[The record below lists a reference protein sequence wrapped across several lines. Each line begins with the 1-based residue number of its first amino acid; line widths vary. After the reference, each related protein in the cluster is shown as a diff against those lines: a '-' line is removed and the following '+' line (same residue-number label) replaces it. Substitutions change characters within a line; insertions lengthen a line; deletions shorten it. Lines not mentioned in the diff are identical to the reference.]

1 MSTAQQEEAILRK
14 LWQAVVNYDEDAV
27 VEAAKEVL
35 EQGMD
40 INRAVFQ
47 GLAAGMEEVGRLYEL
62 QEYFVPEMLMCSET
76 LYAGLEILRPHMQ
89 APQGGQKGRIIIGV
103 VEGDIHDI
111 GKNIVKTML
120 EVAGFEVYDLGR
132 DVPLEKFLS
141 EYLRLNA
148 DLICI
153 SAMMTTTMVGIRK
166 AIRMIKKHY
175 PKAKIMIGG
184 APVNEEYA
192 RRYNADS
199 YAENAFDALQQA
211 QKIIQTV
218 YIVKGEDL
226 DD

>member
-1 MSTAQQEEAILRK
+1 MLTAQQEGAILRR
-14 LWQAVVNYDEDAV
+14 LWEAVVNYDNDAA
-27 VEAAKEVL
+27 VEAAREVL
-35 EQGMD
+35 RQGID

-47 GLAAGMEEVGRLYEL
+47 GLAAGMEEVGRLYEA
-62 QEYFVPEMLMCSET
+62 QEYFVPEMLMCSEA

-120 EVAGFEVYDLGR
+120 EVAGYEVHDLGR

-148 DLICI
+148 DLVCI

-166 AIRMIKKHY
+166 AIRMIRGRY
-175 PKAKIMIGG
+175 PEAKIMIGG
-184 APVNEEYA
+184 APVNEEFA
-192 RRYNADS
+192 RRCKADG
-199 YAENAFDALQQA
+199 YAENAVNALHEA

-218 YIVKGEDL
+218 YPIKGEDL
-226 DD
+226 K